1 MIKETKG
8 INQKKNFEIF
18 NNQVFNH
25 SYHTKKLL
33 KLKELRIFAPCKN
46 YKVNQMS
53 ILLCSEIPLSASV
66 RQIRYMDVLEVY
78 KIMLCLISPMILLK
92 KPLSSQVFYENK
104 EEAFVQV
111 KRVLS

>member
-1 MIKETKG
+1 
-8 INQKKNFEIF
+8 
-18 NNQVFNH
+18 
-25 SYHTKKLL
+25 
-33 KLKELRIFAPCKN
+33 
-46 YKVNQMS
+46 
-53 ILLCSEIPLSASV
+53 
-66 RQIRYMDVLEVY
+66 MDVLEVY

>member
-1 MIKETKG
+1 MKYLTIKFLT
-8 INQKKNFEIF
+8 IVI
-18 NNQVFNH
+18 
-25 SYHTKKLL
+25 TPKKLL
-33 KLKELRIFAPCKN
+33 KLKELRIFAPGKN

-66 RQIRYMDVLEVY
+66 KQIRYMDVLEVY

-92 KPLSSQVFYENK
+92 KPLCSQVFYENK